1 MSASVFS
8 QKSVQWG
15 AYIIGLIAIL
25 VFFTRDSCSASGTS
39 CANLVQFSLNG
50 VLVGGVYA
58 LVAVGIVIINKASS
72 IFNFAHGFMM
82 LFGGFMFWQTF
93 NSTPSVGLS
102 IVMGIIAGI
111 IALTVFAIIVQTPPQ
126 PEQSSITSA
135 PSQAVQRAFWS
146 VAGVIALILTVLFIF
161 NIWPTPDTALGT
173 FVSLLAVGVP
183 VFTILVLVAN
193 FLLKALVGA
202 AIEFGQWT
210 MLLSLPQ
217 RLAALASTLITA
229 IVVYVLLQE
238 VQNDILRGVVGALVG
253 GIFLGLVVERFAI
266 RPLLGQPI
274 LTAIMMT
281 LALALVMQGTISL
294 IWGTNPHSL
303 PIFVEEANAAPTVI
317 QIGNDAEGN
326 PIYQEIQNIAPPRV
340 LPNYRISTEDLL
352 GKDLSFQRNLVWGFG
367 IAILGF
373 IAFVMFFQFTN
384 VGLAMRAVA
393 ENQTLAESAGLRVR
407 TILAVAWAIATTMA
421 TIAAVIQGTGPG
433 VGLSFLV
440 IPPLAFRA
448 FPAVLLGGLES
459 ITGALVGGLI
469 IGVVET
475 LASGVIDSNTGQ
487 QFAPFAVLLIVLII
501 RPEGLFGQKH
511 IDRV

>member
-1 MSASVFS
+1 MPANLLS
-8 QKSVQWG
+8 QKSVQWI
-15 AYIIGLIAIL
+15 AFLIGVIALL
-25 VFFTRDSCSASGTS
+25 VLVTRNDCSATDTS
-39 CANLVQFSLNG
+39 CFNLVQFSLNG
-50 VLVGGVYA
+50 LLVGGVYA
-58 LVAVGIVIINKASS
+58 LVAVGIVIINKASG

-93 NSTPSVGLS
+93 NSTPSQNLS
-102 IVMGIIAGI
+102 IIMGVIAGI
-111 IALTVFAIIVQTPPQ
+111 IALTVVAILAQAPPAQ
-126 PEQSSITSA
+126 GEKPSRLKDWNRSLMKQNTVSGWILRRLVALLMPLEQWFNTLTI
-135 PSQAVQRAFWS
+135 RH
-146 VAGVIALILTVLFIF
+146 IA
-161 NIWPTPDTALGT
+161 TALAT
-173 FVSLLAVGVP
+173 S
-183 VFTILVLVAN
+183 I
-193 FLLKALVGA
+193 
-202 AIEFGQWT
+202 
-210 MLLSLPQ
+210 
-217 RLAALASTLITA
+217 ITA
-229 IVVYVLLQE
+229 VVVFFLLQE
-238 VQNDILRGVVGALVG
+238 LSSDILRGAVGALVG
-253 GIFLGLVVERFAI
+253 GIFLGLIVERFTI
-266 RPLLGQPI
+266 RPLLGQPT

-303 PIFVEEANAAPTVI
+303 PIFVEEASSAPTVI
-317 QIGNDAEGN
+317 QIGVDADGN
-326 PIYQEIQNIAPPRV
+326 PIYQEIENIAPPAV
-340 LPNYRISTEDLL
+340 LPNYRVPTEDLL
-352 GKDLSFQRNLVWGFG
+352 GKELSFQRNLVWGFG
-367 IAILGF
+367 IAILSF
-373 IAFVMFFQFTN
+373 IAFVFFFQFTN

-393 ENQTLAESAGLRVR
+393 ENQVLAESAGLQVR

-448 FPAVLLGGLES
+448 FPAVLVGGLES

-475 LASGVIDSNTGQ
+475 LASGIIDSNTGQ